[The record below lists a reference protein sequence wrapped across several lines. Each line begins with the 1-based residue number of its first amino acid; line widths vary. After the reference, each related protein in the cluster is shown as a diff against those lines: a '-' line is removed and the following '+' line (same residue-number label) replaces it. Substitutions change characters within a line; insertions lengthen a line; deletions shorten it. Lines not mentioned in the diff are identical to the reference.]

1 MAAVMRF
8 VSLVLIVIAIG
19 LLGAD
24 LVTSLEKH
32 GLIVVRSVAQ
42 VWALV
47 DKNGPAAS
55 EAWVQQTLPYPL
67 MRVFAMLLNT
77 WSWVVVG
84 IPGIVLVFL
93 FDRRQPGQA

>member
-8 VSLVLIVIAIG
+8 LSLILIVVALG
-19 LLGAD
+19 LIGAD
-24 LVTSLEKH
+24 FITSLERH

-42 VWALV
+42 VWSLFDGA
-47 DKNGPAAS
+47 GPANS
-55 EAWVQQTLPYPL
+55 VAWVQHTLPYPMTRL
-67 MRVFAMLLNT
+67 YDMLLNT

-93 FDRRQPGQA
+93 FDRRRPEHA

>member
-8 VSLVLIVIAIG
+8 VSLILIVMAIG

-24 LVTSLEKH
+24 LVSSLERH
-32 GLIVVRSVAQ
+32 GMIVVRSVAE
-42 VWALV
+42 VWSLI
-47 DKNGPAAS
+47 DKGGLAAS
-55 EAWVQQTLPYPL
+55 QAWAQHALPAPL
-67 MRVFAMLLNT
+67 TRLFAMLLST